1 MKSFKW
7 LLNQVRLS
15 WISLISKVKS
25 FFQTND
31 THYQTT
37 ASNGNDHTRKISVEN
52 TIEAK
57 VNEEDVWYDS
67 LKEQEPGEKERD
79 LDEEEFFDAIENLD
93 EEEVSANIEGKEYE
107 KNKYYSLQ
115 DGLQEKNEFDHTTH
129 TLTLAFE
136 IEKPFPD
143 SDLSKFKLCEL
154 KQNGDKYTFIL
165 ENDQKNRIELHSEYL
180 NIYFPKYFE
189 KHRKKGAYT
198 ELFSQEENRI
208 SNDIIIPLQV
218 PKEVGILTE
227 KFRWM
232 NPIRAMIQSKIPDF
246 PEDIDLKDCK
256 DDVNFSLNS
265 NNTMSFSLKSA
276 KAQYAAMLSGTPTET
291 NWPIKDILVRGS
303 FINQHIDKQTRVE
316 KVIEPYIDKHSIVE
330 ETFEVVNVECASEL
344 KISQPSI

>member
-15 WISLISKVKS
+15 WISLISKVKR

-31 THYQTT
+31 THHQTT
-37 ASNGNDHTRKISVEN
+37 ASNGNDHTKKISIEN
-52 TIEAK
+52 KIETK
-57 VNEEDVWYDS
+57 GNEIDLED
-67 LKEQEPGEKERD
+67 EQDVFEDALTGEE
-79 LDEEEFFDAIENLD
+79 LDEEEFFYAVESFN
-93 EEEVSANIEGKEYE
+93 EQEVNANREKKEYE

-154 KQNGDKYTFIL
+154 KQNGGKYTFTL
-165 ENDQKNRIELHSEYL
+165 EDDQKNRIELHSEYL
-180 NIYFPKYFE
+180 NMYFPKYFE

-198 ELFSQEENRI
+198 ELFSQEENGI
-208 SNDIIIPLQV
+208 SNDIIIPLEV

-227 KFRWM
+227 KFGRM
-232 NPIRAMIQSKIPDF
+232 NFIKANIQSQISDF
-246 PEDIDLKDCK
+246 PGDINLKDCK
-256 DDVNFSLNS
+256 DHVNFYLNS
-265 NNTMSFSLKSA
+265 NNTISLFLTSA
-276 KAQYAAMLSGTPTET
+276 PIKFAARLSGTPTET

-330 ETFEVVNVECASEL
+330 EAFEVVNVECASEL

>member
-218 PKEVGILTE
+218 PKEASILTKE
-227 KFRWM
+227 CNWL
-232 NPIRAMIQSKIPDF
+232 IRKVVGEIPYY
-246 PEDIDLKDCK
+246 PVGKSLEYCRGR
-256 DDVNFSLNS
+256 VNFFLNL
-265 NNTMSFSLKSA
+265 NNIMSFSLKSA

-303 FINQHIDKQTRVE
+303 FINQHIPRVE
-316 KVIEPYIDKHSIVE
+316 EAYIDKHYIVE

>member
-31 THYQTT
+31 THHQTT

-52 TIEAK
+52 TIEEK

-154 KQNGDKYTFIL
+154 KQN
-165 ENDQKNRIELHSEYL
+165 NDQKSRIELHSEYL

-198 ELFSQEENRI
+198 ELFSQEENGI
-208 SNDIIIPLQV
+208 SNDIIIPLEV

-227 KFRWM
+227 KFGRM
-232 NPIRAMIQSKIPDF
+232 NFIKANIQSQIPDF
-246 PEDIDLKDCK
+246 PGDINLKDCK
-256 DDVNFSLNS
+256 DHVNFYLNS
-265 NNTMSFSLKSA
+265 NNTISLFLTSA
-276 KAQYAAMLSGTPTET
+276 PIKFAAKLSGTPTET

-330 ETFEVVNVECASEL
+330 EAFEVVNVECASEL

>member
-31 THYQTT
+31 THHQTT

-52 TIEAK
+52 TIEEK

-165 ENDQKNRIELHSEYL
+165 ENDQKSRIELHSEYL

-189 KHRKKGAYT
+189 KHSKKGAYT

-218 PKEVGILTE
+218 PKEASIFTKECNWLIRKVVGE
-227 KFRWM
+227 
-232 NPIRAMIQSKIPDF
+232 IPDY
-246 PEDIDLKDCK
+246 PVGKSLEYCRSR
-256 DDVNFSLNS
+256 VNFFLNS
-265 NNTMSFSLKSA
+265 NNTISLFLTSAWTKCAAKS
-276 KAQYAAMLSGTPTET
+276 SGTQIET
-291 NWPIKDILVRGS
+291 NWPVKDILVRGS
-303 FINQHIDKQTRVE
+303 FINQHIPRVE
-316 KVIEPYIDKHSIVE
+316 EAYIDKHYIVE

>member
-115 DGLQEKNEFDHTTH
+115 DGLQEKNEFDHTAH

-189 KHRKKGAYT
+189 KHRKKRSLHRT
-198 ELFSQEENRI
+198 FFSRR
-208 SNDIIIPLQV
+208 
-218 PKEVGILTE
+218 K
-227 KFRWM
+227 
-232 NPIRAMIQSKIPDF
+232 
-246 PEDIDLKDCK
+246 
-256 DDVNFSLNS
+256 
-265 NNTMSFSLKSA
+265 
-276 KAQYAAMLSGTPTET
+276 
-291 NWPIKDILVRGS
+291 
-303 FINQHIDKQTRVE
+303 
-316 KVIEPYIDKHSIVE
+316 
-330 ETFEVVNVECASEL
+330 
-344 KISQPSI
+344 

>member
-154 KQNGDKYTFIL
+154 KKNGDKYTFIL

-218 PKEVGILTE
+218 PKEASILTKE
-227 KFRWM
+227 CNWL
-232 NPIRAMIQSKIPDF
+232 IRKVVGEIPYY
-246 PEDIDLKDCK
+246 PVGKSLEYCRSR
-256 DDVNFSLNS
+256 VNFFLNL
-265 NNTMSFSLKSA
+265 NNIMSFSLKSA

-303 FINQHIDKQTRVE
+303 FINQHIPRVE
-316 KVIEPYIDKHSIVE
+316 EAYIDKHYIVE

>member
-115 DGLQEKNEFDHTTH
+115 DGLQEKNEFDHTAH

-218 PKEVGILTE
+218 PKEASILTKE
-227 KFRWM
+227 CNWL
-232 NPIRAMIQSKIPDF
+232 IRKVVGEIPYY
-246 PEDIDLKDCK
+246 PVGKSLEYCRSR
-256 DDVNFSLNS
+256 VNFFLNL
-265 NNTMSFSLKSA
+265 NNIMSFSLKSA

-303 FINQHIDKQTRVE
+303 FINQHIPRVE
-316 KVIEPYIDKHSIVE
+316 EAYIDKHYIVE

>member
-7 LLNQVRLS
+7 LLNQVRFS

-218 PKEVGILTE
+218 PKEASILTKE
-227 KFRWM
+227 CNWL
-232 NPIRAMIQSKIPDF
+232 IRKVVGEIPYY
-246 PEDIDLKDCK
+246 PVGKSLEYCRSR
-256 DDVNFSLNS
+256 VNFFLNL
-265 NNTMSFSLKSA
+265 NNIMSFSLKSA

-303 FINQHIDKQTRVE
+303 FINQHIPRVE
-316 KVIEPYIDKHSIVE
+316 EAYIDKHYIVE

>member
-31 THYQTT
+31 THHQTT
-37 ASNGNDHTRKISVEN
+37 ASNGNDHTKKNKLENKIE
-52 TIEAK
+52 TK
-57 VNEEDVWYDS
+57 GNEIDLED
-67 LKEQEPGEKERD
+67 EQDVFEDALTEEE
-79 LDEEEFFDAIENLD
+79 LDEEEFFDAVENLD
-93 EEEVSANIEGKEYE
+93 EQEISANSERKVYDE
-107 KNKYYSLQ
+107 NKYYS
-115 DGLQEKNEFDHTTH
+115 LQEKNEFDHTTH

-143 SDLSKFKLCEL
+143 SELSKFKLCEL
-154 KQNGDKYTFIL
+154 KQNGDKYKFVL
-165 ENDQKNRIELHSEYL
+165 ENDQKDRIELYSGYL
-180 NIYFPKYFE
+180 NMYFPKYFE
-189 KHRKKGAYT
+189 KHSKKGAYT

-232 NPIRAMIQSKIPDF
+232 NPIRAMIQSQIPDF

-265 NNTMSFSLKSA
+265 NNTISLFLTSALTKLAAKS
-276 KAQYAAMLSGTPTET
+276 SGTPIET

-303 FINQHIDKQTRVE
+303 FINQHIDKQSR
-316 KVIEPYIDKHSIVE
+316 VE
-330 ETFEVVNVECASEL
+330 ETFEVVNVECHQ
-344 KISQPSI
+344 SQRFQSSM

>member
-218 PKEVGILTE
+218 PKEASILTKE
-227 KFRWM
+227 CNWL
-232 NPIRAMIQSKIPDF
+232 IRKVVGEIPYY
-246 PEDIDLKDCK
+246 PVGKSLEYCRSR
-256 DDVNFSLNS
+256 VNFFLNL
-265 NNTMSFSLKSA
+265 NNIMSFSLKSA

-291 NWPIKDILVRGS
+291 NWPIKDILVRVVLL
-303 FINQHIDKQTRVE
+303 I
-316 KVIEPYIDKHSIVE
+316 SI
-330 ETFEVVNVECASEL
+330 FLEL
-344 KISQPSI
+344 KKLILISII

>member
-31 THYQTT
+31 THHQTT

-57 VNEEDVWYDS
+57 GNEIDLED
-67 LKEQEPGEKERD
+67 EQDVFEDALTGEE
-79 LDEEEFFDAIENLD
+79 LDEEEFFYAVESFY
-93 EEEVSANIEGKEYE
+93 EQEVNASREKKEYE

-115 DGLQEKNEFDHTTH
+115 DGLQEKDEFDRATH

-136 IEKPFPD
+136 ITKPLPD

-189 KHRKKGAYT
+189 KHSRKGAYT
-198 ELFSQEENRI
+198 ELFSQEENEIR
-208 SNDIIIPLQV
+208 NDIIIPLQV
-218 PKEVGILTE
+218 PKEVSILTE
-227 KFRWM
+227 KFGWM
-232 NPIRAMIQSKIPDF
+232 NPIRAKIKSKIPDY

-256 DDVNFSLNS
+256 DHVNFYLNS
-265 NNTMSFSLKSA
+265 NNTISLFLTSA
-276 KAQYAAMLSGTPTET
+276 PIKFAARLSGTPTET

-316 KVIEPYIDKHSIVE
+316 KVIKPYIDKHSIVE

-344 KISQPSI
+344 KISQPRI

>member
-218 PKEVGILTE
+218 PKEASILTKE
-227 KFRWM
+227 CNWL
-232 NPIRAMIQSKIPDF
+232 IRKVVGEIPYY
-246 PEDIDLKDCK
+246 PVGKSLKYCRSR
-256 DDVNFSLNS
+256 VNFFLNL
-265 NNTMSFSLKSA
+265 NNIMSFSLKSA

-303 FINQHIDKQTRVE
+303 FINQHIPRVE
-316 KVIEPYIDKHSIVE
+316 EAYIDKHYIVE

>member
-1 MKSFKW
+1 MKSFKL

-218 PKEVGILTE
+218 PKEASILTKE
-227 KFRWM
+227 CNWL
-232 NPIRAMIQSKIPDF
+232 IRKVVGEIPYY
-246 PEDIDLKDCK
+246 PVGKSLEYCRSR
-256 DDVNFSLNS
+256 VNFFLNL
-265 NNTMSFSLKSA
+265 NNIMSFSLKSA

-303 FINQHIDKQTRVE
+303 FINQHIPRVE
-316 KVIEPYIDKHSIVE
+316 EAYIDKHYIVE

>member
-31 THYQTT
+31 THHQTT
-37 ASNGNDHTRKISVEN
+37 ASNGNEHTKKISIEN
-52 TIEAK
+52 KIETK
-57 VNEEDVWYDS
+57 GNEIDLED
-67 LKEQEPGEKERD
+67 EQDVFEDALTGEE
-79 LDEEEFFDAIENLD
+79 LDEEEFFYAVESFD
-93 EEEVSANIEGKEYE
+93 EQEVNASREKKEYE
-107 KNKYYSLQ
+107 KNQYYSLQ
-115 DGLQEKNEFDHTTH
+115 DSLQEKNEFDHATH

-154 KQNGDKYTFIL
+154 KQNGDKYTFVL

-189 KHRKKGAYT
+189 KHSKKGAYT

-218 PKEVGILTE
+218 PKEASILTKE
-227 KFRWM
+227 CNWL
-232 NPIRAMIQSKIPDF
+232 IRKVVGEIPDY
-246 PEDIDLKDCK
+246 PVGKSLEYCRSR
-256 DDVNFSLNS
+256 VNFFLNL

-330 ETFEVVNVECASEL
+330 EAFEVVNVECASEL

>member
-31 THYQTT
+31 THHQTT

-115 DGLQEKNEFDHTTH
+115 EKNEFDHTTH

-154 KQNGDKYTFIL
+154 KQNRGKYTFTL
-165 ENDQKNRIELHSEYL
+165 EDDQKNRIELHSEYL
-180 NIYFPKYFE
+180 NMYFPKYFE

-198 ELFSQEENRI
+198 ELFSQEENGI
-208 SNDIIIPLQV
+208 SNDIIIPLEV

-227 KFRWM
+227 KFGRM
-232 NPIRAMIQSKIPDF
+232 NFIKANIQSQIPDF
-246 PEDIDLKDCK
+246 PGDINLKDCK
-256 DDVNFSLNS
+256 DHVNFYLNS
-265 NNTMSFSLKSA
+265 NNTISLFLTSA
-276 KAQYAAMLSGTPTET
+276 PIKFAAKLSGTPTET

-330 ETFEVVNVECASEL
+330 EAFEVVNVECASEL

>member
-31 THYQTT
+31 THHQTT
-37 ASNGNDHTRKISVEN
+37 ARNGNDHTKKISIEN
-52 TIEAK
+52 KIETK
-57 VNEEDVWYDS
+57 GNEIDLEDVFEDALTGEELDEKEFFYAVESFD
-67 LKEQEPGEKERD
+67 EQEVNANREK
-79 LDEEEFFDAIENLD
+79 
-93 EEEVSANIEGKEYE
+93 KEYE

-143 SDLSKFKLCEL
+143 SDFSKFKLCEL
-154 KQNGDKYTFIL
+154 KQNGGKYTFTL
-165 ENDQKNRIELHSEYL
+165 EDDQKNRIELHSEYL
-180 NIYFPKYFE
+180 NMYFPKYFE
-189 KHRKKGAYT
+189 KHSKKEAYT
-198 ELFSQEENRI
+198 ELFSQEENGI

-330 ETFEVVNVECASEL
+330 ETFEVVNVECPSEL

>member
-57 VNEEDVWYDS
+57 INEEDVWYDS

-218 PKEVGILTE
+218 PKEASILTKE
-227 KFRWM
+227 CNWL
-232 NPIRAMIQSKIPDF
+232 IRKVVGEIPYY
-246 PEDIDLKDCK
+246 PVGKSLEYCRSR
-256 DDVNFSLNS
+256 VNFFLNL
-265 NNTMSFSLKSA
+265 NNIMSFSLKSA

-303 FINQHIDKQTRVE
+303 FINQHIPRVE
-316 KVIEPYIDKHSIVE
+316 EAYIDKHSIVE
-330 ETFEVVNVECASEL
+330 EAFEVVNVECASEL